1 MLDRQHAELDA
12 HRITPLGPEGPR
24 GIGDDGP
31 MTAMVFERL
40 QFGIM
45 MLLSQGISYW
55 DAPGLLAAQWTDPQQ
70 GKKNTEMGEVPPSQV
85 GSGAHIAPSLHSS
98 TFRASDGVGLGF
110 ELASPSARLSM
121 SGKAGIDL
129 RRGSLADSESSDY
142 MPVPETVAGAFAAGY
157 RREALGEEASTAAE
171 QRAVGKPPMPTP
183 PKRDPNAAPEA
194 SPRRTGGAGR
204 MLTAADG
211 PSWQPEESPTYSGG
225 PVGSGRDA
233 AVGRGS
239 KAKVHDP
246 NRLALYQHE
255 SSSYGLEIRL
265 AKSEQW
271 RANQERPS
279 FRTCFQ
285 MWGYAK
291 AMQLVGS
298 SSSATG
304 ATGRAMVNGM
314 ATRRRTPLENSKR
327 TTARRG
333 SGRAEPTGEVSVL

>member
-1 MLDRQHAELDA
+1 
-12 HRITPLGPEGPR
+12 
-24 GIGDDGP
+24 

-70 GKKNTEMGEVPPSQV
+70 GKQKNTSDISEVALGRPKT
-85 GSGAHIAPSLHSS
+85 GAHIPPSLHSS

-157 RREALGEEASTAAE
+157 RREAFGEEAAEE

-183 PKRDPNAAPEA
+183 PERDPSAAPEA

-204 MLTAADG
+204 TLSAADG
-211 PSWQPEESPTYSGG
+211 PSWQPEESPTTYSAG
-225 PVGSGRDA
+225 PVGSGQHA
-233 AVGRGS
+233 AAAAARGS
-239 KAKVHDP
+239 GKAKVHDP

-265 AKSEQW
+265 SKSEQW
-271 RANQERPS
+271 RANQERPA

-285 MWGYAK
+285 LWGYAK
-291 AMQLVGS
+291 AMQLVAD
-298 SSSATG
+298 SAMMG
-304 ATGRAMVNGM
+304 ATAVGGAMVKGG
-314 ATRRRTPLENSKR
+314 ATRRPARTPLQNSKR
-327 TTARRG
+327 TTARLG
-333 SGRAEPTGEVSVL
+333 QSSAHVSVL